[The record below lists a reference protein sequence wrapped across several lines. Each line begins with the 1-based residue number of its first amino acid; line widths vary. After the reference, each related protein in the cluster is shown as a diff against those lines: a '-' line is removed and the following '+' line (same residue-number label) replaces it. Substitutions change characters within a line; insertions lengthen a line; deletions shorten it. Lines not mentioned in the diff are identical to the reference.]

1 MERFLLCLFGVQQ
14 VSSYS
19 WRTTSPDLPGTSFL
33 THYGTP
39 NSWSFEHRDDQV
51 YSPQRC
57 DNTEVAR
64 NVTFR
69 TDSHLYTKTEACS
82 GSNPSLGTCDVK
94 NWGKDPN
101 YQMCQTE
108 WITKQG
114 TTMIPNCGAS
124 LTQICM
130 LLGLGRSKA
139 GKTIFCKVASNP
151 TSQGRNWFVEVGDGS
166 KCRVACFDASP
177 MGRFTFQQEIDSS
190 DGPTDAPLCVPDS
203 IYLDGTNSHCSTAPN
218 KNYSE
223 WQVEASSKHPAT
235 NHECSGRCY
244 SAKRKDCV

>member
-1 MERFLLCLFGVQQ
+1 
-14 VSSYS
+14 
-19 WRTTSPDLPGTSFL
+19 
-33 THYGTP
+33 
-39 NSWSFEHRDDQV
+39 
-51 YSPQRC
+51 
-57 DNTEVAR
+57 
-64 NVTFR
+64 
-69 TDSHLYTKTEACS
+69 
-82 GSNPSLGTCDVK
+82 
-94 NWGKDPN
+94 
-101 YQMCQTE
+101 MCQTE

-177 MGRFTFQQEIDSS
+177 MGRFTFKREIDSS

-244 SAKRKDCV
+244 SAKPSYMYGIRTFHSPSSQPLPDVYQICYLSNTFQDNNSKIGTCQVSMVKDKWIFEEKGGGIGCYVACSCGLNSSPYCKKLNDDARLYSTEHIW